1 MRRLFSLY
9 EVLGP
14 AILTPLA
21 AYGWWR
27 HYDGNGHLAAIAV
40 AVPVMHAYVVPG
52 IGTNVLKMWAFTT
65 RLRLGR
71 FRPHHGFVFGS
82 ATAVLT
88 LPCLG
93 TPEAQPTLG
102 TILAS
107 GLLVGTL
114 LLAVNWIYDALA
126 LKHGVLEVYNQ
137 PWADGAGPW
146 AIAADYVPW
155 FFGLFGVL
163 YGAGLR
169 LAESVLFAAPSGTTA
184 LLLGAGLAAAV
195 MVVPALGYVAASWLR
210 HGHSGCRPCRVEDA
224 P

>member
-1 MRRLFSLY
+1 MRRLFRLY

-27 HYDGNGHLAAIAV
+27 HYDGNTHLAALAV
-40 AVPVMHAYVVPG
+40 AVPVLHAYVVPG
-52 IGTNVLKMWAFTT
+52 IGTNLLKMWAFTT

-82 ATAVLT
+82 ATAVLA

-93 TPEAQPTLG
+93 TPDAQPDLG

-107 GLLVGTL
+107 GLLVGAL
-114 LLAVNWIYDALA
+114 LLAVNWVYDALA
-126 LKHGVLEVYNQ
+126 LKHGVLMVYNQ

-163 YGAGLR
+163 YGAGMR
-169 LAESVLFAAPSGTTA
+169 LAESMLLVAPSVSGT
-184 LLLGAGLAAAV
+184 LLLGAGLAAVV
-195 MVVPALGYVAASWLR
+195 MIVPTLGYVAASWAR
-210 HGHSGCRPCRVEDA
+210 HGHSGCRPCHVKDA